1 MATSIDTLLRAAG
14 NVEQSSASLAA
25 KRQEVAKANEDDVL
39 AYIDAVSRVSIAQR
53 DQAKETDAMAM
64 ALDSAKAGIMEVR
77 GGPARLQEDLKKV
90 MDQGAA
96 LETHTAELVRK
107 STRSIFDIIS
117 DPIGVVKDYV
127 TLDDTK
133 AQVDGATKK
142 LQASR
147 TALQATHQTVV
158 ESVTQLETTRPTIT
172 AALAQA
178 RQEQLLAASQAQIA
192 QARIEGRKHGIDGY
206 KAAVDADLS
215 TLQVMGTVR
224 GAMVQEEHL
233 RLQREATVAASEER
247 NIRLTMLKL
256 QQADLKKRE
265 DMVAFYKDTLAR
277 GMSSIGLKPPEGPGM
292 DILAEQAMK
301 DPNSEAARNFN
312 RGMMQMSVPGAGNR
326 IAPTA
331 WDALNTIK
339 NDTVNLPPET
349 QAVQKVLQD
358 AEAILQ
364 GSAAKLGLDA
374 KKNPQAFSAAY
385 EDAVKQVLANEFADV
400 RTDVPGLANPFPNL
414 GTYVMA
420 SPTLAN
426 LPITK
431 KFLKPMIDQGISLS
445 NPAALMKQGVAAVQA
460 GTLTSGE
467 FIVGM
472 NLIATG
478 AVAQHQALSRASDF
492 GLIPPTSLNVRLPV
506 YRGPFGNSRLVN
518 LTSPSDLSKYFAEQT
533 PFQTLLDA
541 SQTVSTRHIREGA
554 KNSYLNNPNYGNPVG
569 R

>member
-39 AYIDAVSRVSIAQR
+39 AYIDAVGRVSVAQR
-53 DQAKETDAMAM
+53 DQAREADAMAM

-77 GGPARLQEDLKKV
+77 GGPVRLQADLKKV
-90 MDQGAA
+90 MDQGAE
-96 LETHTAELVRK
+96 LEAHTAELVRK
-107 STRSIFDIIS
+107 NSRSIFDIVS
-117 DPIGVVKDYV
+117 DPVGVVKDMLTLSDTEAKV
-127 TLDDTK
+127 T
-133 AQVDGATKK
+133 GATQK

-147 TALQATHQTVV
+147 ATLQATHQTVV
-158 ESVTQLETTRPTIT
+158 ESVTQLESTKPTIT

-192 QARIEGRKHGIDGY
+192 QARIAGRNHGIDGY

-215 TLQVMGTVR
+215 TLQVLGTVR
-224 GAMVQEEHL
+224 GAMIQEEQL
-233 RLQREATVAASEER
+233 RLQREAAVAASEER

-256 QQADLKKRE
+256 QQNELKDVQARK
-265 DMVAFYKDTLAR
+265 DFYKSTIAR
-277 GMSSIGLKPPEGPGM
+277 SMTSVGLKPPEGPALEIM
-292 DILAEQAMK
+292 AEQAAK
-301 DPNSEAARNFN
+301 DPNSEAARHFN
-312 RGMMQMSVPGAGNR
+312 RGMMQLSVPGAGNR

-358 AEAILQ
+358 AETILQ
-364 GSAAKLGLDA
+364 SSAAKTGLDA
-374 KKNPQAFSAAY
+374 KKNPQAVIAAY
-385 EDAVKQVLANEFADV
+385 EGAVKQVLDNEFADV

-414 GTYVMA
+414 SQYVMA

-431 KFLKPMIDQGISLS
+431 KFLKPMIDQGVSLS

-467 FIVGM
+467 FIIGM

-492 GLIPPTSLNVRLPV
+492 GIIPPTTLNVRLPV

-518 LTSPSDLSKYFAEQT
+518 LTSPSDVAMYYAEQT
-533 PFQTLLDA
+533 PFGGAGTSYGESIKRGA
-541 SQTVSTRHIREGA
+541 AEIRA
-554 KNSYLNNPNYGNPVG
+554 TKQANPGQPMWP
-569 R
+569 